1 VDQSGSIR
9 RRRRRFCVCTLA
21 LIRVVAIKPILKDEQ
36 RQGEMNNS
44 ELD

>member
-1 VDQSGSIR
+1 MDQFNSIG
-9 RRRRRFCVCTLA
+9 RRRRRFCVCILA
-21 LIRVVAIKPILKDEQ
+21 LIRVVAIKLILKDEQ